1 MKLLILIN
9 LFLLFGITTNEEGA
23 LTKTFHKTID
33 IDGVE
38 SITAAYDQEVEILPW
53 EGSLIMVEVSVVMHN
68 ASPAVFSYFEKSGR
82 YETLTSL
89 EGEKMILSPKK
100 KKQQS
105 VMVKGVKKETFE
117 EVSIKIMVPS
127 EFKKVGEKEWVRES
141 TF

>member
-105 VMVKGVKKETFE
+105 KVRFFMVGGFL
-117 EVSIKIMVPS
+117 IK
-127 EFKKVGEKEWVRES
+127 FCRG
-141 TF
+141 